1 MIDENISLSTNIY
14 KCISLIKEIEQITKI
29 EENFD
34 SLKIYNDKKNLK
46 ELSKEIENLTIHILD
61 ELNILKTTCLES
73 GNNTSI

>member
-29 EENFD
+29 EEIFD